1 MIGNELDRASA
12 EIPSEIGPFRISG
25 VLGRGGMGV
34 VYRGEHCET
43 GALAA
48 VKTITATTPSVVSA
62 IRREIRSLGR
72 LRHPGIARIIDSGI
86 SRGLPWYA
94 MNLLVGGTLRDHLVS
109 IRPEA
114 SGIGGLRSVTVGLHT
129 QVIETQLRQAEPKP
143 HSSSRRSLGRES
155 LLAIIASVCDA
166 LAYLHESGIVHR
178 DLKPENIF
186 IQADGAPVLVDLG
199 ISAEFA
205 GARGREELD
214 GARFSRMG
222 TIAYMSPEQIRG
234 ELVDARADLYAV
246 GCVLYECV
254 TGRRVFEGADAFSL
268 KTAHLSEVPVAPS
281 QLAPD
286 VSKELDELILQLLE
300 KDPAA
305 RRGYA
310 DDVARTLATL
320 SVAPRAAAQA
330 RPPTYLYRPPF
341 VGREQV
347 LHRFKTAIVA
357 LNRDGVGE
365 ALFLGGESGVGKTRL
380 ATEAVLEAERVGV
393 NVVVGHCLSFAVG
406 PDARS
411 NETPLH
417 AFAPLFLAIADRC
430 QQHISWNAEQLLG
443 AHGRLL
449 APYQP
454 ALAHVPGFAEL
465 PEPEPGEGQEAR
477 ARVLSAAVR
486 AILNFTEMEP
496 LLLVIDDLQWADEL
510 SLALVDLL
518 AKQELATTGL
528 LLIATYRSDEGSP
541 VLRRLVTGPGG
552 SLIEV
557 KRFNTFEVRAMV
569 QGMLALRHAEASLVD
584 YLVSQS
590 NGNPFFLV
598 EHLRTAIAAELLTRD
613 GRGRWQLT
621 SGGSFEEAM
630 TLPTTLAE
638 LIRRRLH
645 RLQPEALR
653 LVKTAAILGR
663 QFDVELLQT
672 CADLDAVILSQA
684 CALLCEHQILEGE
697 ENGRLRFVHD
707 GLRQAAYL
715 QIDAA
720 ELEPMHGRAAVAIEQ
735 NYSDQ
740 AREPYYAELGHHFS
754 QSRARARAAYYFE
767 LAGELARGTFA
778 NAAAIRHFKQALLES
793 TDLHTAEIARAR
805 AHMQERLGEL
815 LLIEGDAAEAC
826 ASMEAAIEATAST
839 DVMLLARRRRKLG
852 RVLERQHRHSD
863 AIELYGR
870 AEQALGASPAADS
883 EAYWHELVQIQVD
896 AAPALYFMHKVDDL
910 DALVARAQPIVERH
924 GDAAQR
930 SRFFTS
936 MAQSMV
942 RRERFKVDER
952 ALSFTD
958 RALCIGQQSTDP
970 RERAAA
976 EFAHAFPLTL
986 YGDYAAAE
994 PLFVRAVDGAERVG
1008 DTALLTRVLAYFGV
1022 LMRRTERV
1030 SETRALAERTLELAQ
1045 KMQMYDYIGV
1055 ACSGLAW
1062 ASTRTDDFG
1071 GAADH
1076 ASKALEAWSKLPAAY
1091 VFPLQWLA
1099 RIPYAACLSRKGKD
1113 DRALDELAFIS
1124 RTDQMALP
1132 DELATLIARA
1142 QSSFREHASVGLD
1155 DVWATCRS
1163 NKYL

>member
-1 MIGNELDRASA
+1 
-12 EIPSEIGPFRISG
+12 
-25 VLGRGGMGV
+25 MGV

-43 GALAA
+43 GARAA
-48 VKTITATTPSVVSA
+48 VKTIIATTPSVVSA

-94 MNLLVGGTLRDHLVS
+94 MDLLVGGTLRDHLLSVQPGTSVVS
-109 IRPEA
+109 
-114 SGIGGLRSVTVGLHT
+114 GLRSVTVGLHT
-129 QVIETQLRQAEPKP
+129 QVIENQLYRSVPEP
-143 HSSSRRSLGRES
+143 HSGSRRIGAREP
-155 LLAIIASVCDA
+155 LLKVIATVCEA

-186 IQADGAPVLVDLG
+186 IQVDGSPVLVDLG
-199 ISAEFA
+199 ISVEFA

-214 GARFSRMG
+214 VARFSRMG

-254 TGRRVFEGADAFSL
+254 TGRRVFGGADAFSL
-268 KTAHLSEVPVAPS
+268 KTAHLSHVPVPPS
-281 QLAPD
+281 RIAPD
-286 VSKELDELILQLLE
+286 VPQELDELILQLLE
-300 KDPAA
+300 KDPAM

-310 DDVARTLATL
+310 DDVARTLWTL
-320 SVAPRAAAQA
+320 SATPHPPVPS

-347 LHRFKTAIVA
+347 LQRFKTAILS
-357 LNRDGVGE
+357 LNRDGAGE
-365 ALFLGGESGVGKTRL
+365 ALFLAGESGVGKTRL
-380 ATEAVLEAERVGV
+380 ATEAVLEGERVGV
-393 NVVVGHCLSFAVG
+393 NVVVGQCLSRAVG
-406 PDARS
+406 AEVRS
-411 NETPLH
+411 NDTPLQ
-417 AFAPLFLAIADRC
+417 AFAPLFLAIADHC
-430 QQHISWNAEQLLG
+430 QEPLSWNAEQLLG

-454 ALAHVPGFAEL
+454 ALAYVPGFSEL

-477 ARVLSAAVR
+477 ARVLWAAVR
-486 AILNFTEMEP
+486 AILNFAEIEP

-518 AKQELATTGL
+518 VKHELANCGL
-528 LLIATYRSDEGSP
+528 LLIASYRSDEGNP
-541 VLRRLVTGPGG
+541 VLRRLVTGPGA

-557 KRFNTFEVRAMV
+557 KRFNAIEVRAMV
-569 QGMLALRHAEASLVD
+569 EGMLALKHAEASLVD
-584 YLVSQS
+584 YLALQS

-613 GRGRWQLT
+613 GSGRWQLT
-621 SGGSFEEAM
+621 NGGSFEEAM

-638 LIRRRLH
+638 LIQRRLQ

-663 QFDVELLQT
+663 RFDAELLQS
-672 CADLDAVILSQA
+672 CAGIDTGVSSQA
-684 CALLCEHQILEGE
+684 CALLCEHQVLEGD
-697 ENGRLRFVHD
+697 ENGQLMFVHD

-715 QIDAA
+715 QIDPA
-720 ELEPMHGRAAVAIEQ
+720 ELEPMHGQAALAIEQ
-735 NYSDQ
+735 NYSDL

-754 QSRARARAAYYFE
+754 QSRARAKASHYFE
-767 LAGELARGTFA
+767 LAGERARSAFA
-778 NAAAIRHFKQALLES
+778 NAAAIRYFKQALHETVDICTPEVEL
-793 TDLHTAEIARAR
+793 ARAR
-805 AHMQERLGEL
+805 MQERLGEL
-815 LLIEGDAAEAC
+815 LLIEGDAGEAC

-852 RVLERQHRHSD
+852 RVLERQHRHSE
-863 AIELYGR
+863 AIDLYER
-870 AEQALGASPAADS
+870 AEQALHESPANDS
-883 EAYWHELVQIQVD
+883 EGYWHELVQIQID
-896 AAPALYFMHKVDDL
+896 AGPALYFMHKVDEL
-910 DALVARAQPIVERH
+910 DALVARFLPIVERY
-924 GDAAQR
+924 GDPAQR

-936 MAQSMV
+936 MAQSIV
-942 RRERFKVDER
+942 RRERFKVD
-952 ALSFTD
+952 D
-958 RALCIGQQSTDP
+958 RALRFTACALSIGEQSTDP

-994 PLFVRAVDGAERVG
+994 PLFVQAVAGAERVG

-1030 SETRALAERTLELAQ
+1030 PETLAMAERTLKLAK

-1055 ACSGLAW
+1055 AYSGLAW
-1062 ASTRTDDFG
+1062 AATRADDFDS
-1071 GAADH
+1071 AARH
-1076 ASKALEAWSKLPAAY
+1076 ASSALEAWSKLPATY

-1099 RIPYAACLSRKGKD
+1099 RIPYAASLSREGRD
-1113 DRALDELAFIS
+1113 DRALDELAFVS
-1124 RTDQMALP
+1124 RADQMVLP
-1132 DELATLIARA
+1132 DELAMLIAR
-1142 QSSFREHASVGLD
+1142 SETSFRAEGSVDLNE
-1155 DVWATCRS
+1155 VWATCRG